1 MSCTGHAVGP
11 PFDRE
16 RWREGGRD
24 GGWREGARDV
34 PDVVEATCPRNRS
47 SAPPAAGLSIHV
59 PMNGSMPRRRGDE
72 ATERRTVSAGSGPP
86 FALRLTNGG
95 RVEGQR
101 GRGAGEASGGCS
113 LCNFRNQ
120 MNPGEGLGG
129 RIYRNGDGG
138 AGRGGVGGRPGGD
151 GWGRGGAGRV
161 RGGGGWGI
169 PGEEVDNQRLISAAA
184 DEQALRTP
192 ANRPDIA
199 PVPGENATAAR
210 SLPSN
215 RAAPTPALP
224 DLLNSHRVPPPY
236 DAQQPPSLRPAEVRG
251 HGVARSG
258 AGQASRPLSIVAQ
271 LNSSAERKG
280 CCSRQLC
287 IRCLVAMTTFRWL
300 LVSFGLLGMGCIV
313 AGVVLGAL
321 QMTSSSGSYLL
332 HSVVFIG

>member
-1 MSCTGHAVGP
+1 M
-11 PFDRE
+11 
-16 RWREGGRD
+16 
-24 GGWREGARDV
+24 

-47 SAPPAAGLSIHV
+47 SAPAAVGLSIHV
-59 PMNGSMPRRRGDE
+59 PVNGSAPRRRGDE
-72 ATERRTVSAGSGPP
+72 ASERRTVSAGSGPP

-95 RVEGQR
+95 RVDGQR

-129 RIYRNGDGG
+129 RIYGNGEGG
-138 AGRGGVGGRPGGD
+138 VGRGGRAGGE

-161 RGGGGWGI
+161 GGGCGGRGGGGWGM
-169 PGEEVDNQRLISAAA
+169 PGEAVDNQRLASAA
-184 DEQALRTP
+184 DEHALRTP
-192 ANRPDIA
+192 ANNRPDIA
-199 PVPGENATAAR
+199 PVPGENAIGAR
-210 SLPSN
+210 QLPIN
-215 RAAPTPALP
+215 WAAPTPALP

-236 DAQQPPSLRPAEVRG
+236 DAQPPPSPRPAEVRG

-258 AGQASRPLSIVAQ
+258 AGQQASRPLSIVAQ